1 MRYLLNVTEKYR
13 VDTEEEAQ
21 ALIDEAKKASV
32 YELTKYSS
40 TAKENKRTEETWYVV
55 SLTKIF
61 QTEKEPTDVVE
72 PTYTKKEWEF
82 DY

>member
-21 ALIDEAKKASV
+21 ALINEAKTASV

-40 TAKENKRTEETWYVV
+40 TAKENK
-55 SLTKIF
+55 SH
-61 QTEKEPTDVVE
+61 
-72 PTYTKKEWEF
+72 
-82 DY
+82 